1 MTFIFDM
8 TMYDRQ
14 KRVIEMKALRNTPI
28 LNALATGEWP
38 CEIKVV
44 SYHTHNVKRFGFIRY
59 HALDDIPIAIY
70 YNGEL
75 DVDLHIY
82 ICD

>member
-38 CEIKVV
+38 QEVKVV
-44 SYHTHNVKRFGFIRY
+44 SYHTHNAKPFGFIR
-59 HALDDIPIAIY
+59 HCAVHGIPVVIY

-75 DVDLHIY
+75 DVDLHIH